1 MRDGSRTRLWPVQ
14 KDLLDQVCSF
24 WCWLFQ
30 SLQCVQDAVMLVS
43 TPVASIEVVD
53 DSSYRSQLFAMRIAV
68 CQRGMSCPVNFEVES
83 EMETRPE
90 LEEVSAP
97 LVTQAAEPSH
107 RSWLSGFT
115 KHFFY
120 TARLVLEELLHCASE
135 IKREDRDGECIMNM
149 EIFRS
154 PPHPVA
160 LICINLYIICV
171 IESSILAWNVVV
183 NLQLSGWSTFVLAT
197 PNPRSWYARA
207 TCARPESSIPKGRL
221 VQTWRGLWCL
231 IRCER
236 LFKV

>member
-1 MRDGSRTRLWPVQ
+1 
-14 KDLLDQVCSF
+14 
-24 WCWLFQ
+24 
-30 SLQCVQDAVMLVS
+30 MLVS

-68 CQRGMSCPVNFEVES
+68 CQRGRSCPVNFEVES

-107 RSWLSGFT
+107 RSLLSGFT
-115 KHFFY
+115 KHFFS
-120 TARLVLEELLHCASE
+120 ARLVLEELLHCASE
-135 IKREDRDGECIMNM
+135 IKRVDRDGECIMNM

-171 IESSILAWNVVV
+171 IDSLSHPSLLETLLSIFNCQVGVP
-183 NLQLSGWSTFVLAT
+183 LSWQ
-197 PNPRSWYARA
+197 PR
-207 TCARPESSIPKGRL
+207 IL
-221 VQTWRGLWCL
+221 VRDMRGLPVPGRKARSPKVSWC
-231 IRCER
+231 RHDEG
-236 LFKV
+236 FDA